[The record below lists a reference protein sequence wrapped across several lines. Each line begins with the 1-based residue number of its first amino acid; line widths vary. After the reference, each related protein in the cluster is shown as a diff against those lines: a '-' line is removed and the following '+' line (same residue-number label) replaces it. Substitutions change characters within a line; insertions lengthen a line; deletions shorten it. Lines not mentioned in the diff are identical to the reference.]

1 MNTAATITPERD
13 TLFEVRDLSVD
24 YVTARGFLGRPRQ
37 TVRVLDGFDLH
48 ILKGE
53 TLGVVGESGCGKT
66 TLAHSLARFLRPT
79 GGEVRFEGRD
89 ILSMDAAEMR
99 NYRRHVQLV
108 FQNPFSSLNPR
119 MRVRSIVAEPLVTH
133 LDLGRESLDAQVE
146 SLLRETGLGRDH
158 MDRHPH
164 ELSGG
169 QAQRVALARAIAL
182 KPKMLLLDEPTS
194 ALDVSVQ
201 AQILNLLLE
210 LKREH
215 DLTYMIISHSLGVIR
230 QVSDRIAVLYLG
242 EIVEQGSRERVFG
255 APEHPYTQALLA
267 STPEPDPERRRR
279 RVSLRGSV
287 PSPADPP
294 SGCRFHTRCPHAM
307 PVCSSRKPPRHR
319 LAEGHWAACHLAAP
333 G

>member
-1 MNTAATITPERD
+1 MNTVPTGTPAPE
-13 TLFEVRDLSVD
+13 TLFEVRDLRVE
-24 YVTARGFLGRPRQ
+24 YVTSRGFLGRPRQ
-37 TVRVLDGFDLH
+37 KIRVLDGFGLRIH
-48 ILKGE
+48 RGE

-66 TLAHSLARFLRPT
+66 TLAHSLARFIHPA

-89 ILSMDAAEMR
+89 VLSMDAAAMR
-99 NYRRHVQLV
+99 AYRRHVQLV

-119 MRVRSIVAEPLVTH
+119 LRVRSIVAEPLLTH
-133 LDLGRESLDAQVE
+133 LDLARGELDARIE
-146 SLLRETGLGRDH
+146 ALLRETGLGPDH
-158 MDRHPH
+158 MERHPH

-169 QAQRVALARAIAL
+169 QAQRVALARAIVL
-182 KPKMLLLDEPTS
+182 KPRMLLLDEPTS

-210 LKREH
+210 LKRGH

-242 EIVEQGSRERVFG
+242 EIVEQGPRERVFG
-255 APEHPYTQALLA
+255 APRHPYTQALLA
-267 STPEPDPERRRR
+267 STPEPDPERRR

-307 PVCSSRKPPRHR
+307 AVCRTRKPPRHR